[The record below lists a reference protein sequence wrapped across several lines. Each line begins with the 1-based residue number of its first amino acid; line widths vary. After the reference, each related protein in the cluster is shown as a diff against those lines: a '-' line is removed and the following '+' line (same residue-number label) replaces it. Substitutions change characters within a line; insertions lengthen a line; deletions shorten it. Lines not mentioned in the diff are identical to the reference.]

1 MIVPA
6 VQPSFPSFPNHHKAS
21 HESGRRMLDVYAQE
35 SSFQGERASIHKHR
49 LGGNEDPTL
58 LYEQGPRT
66 WPSLALRKESDQVLE
81 GSGIIG
87 WCVAR
92 RKTSTELRSP
102 IGARCGRLQYL
113 QMREEEALKEDES
126 GEETRWLKRLRDRA
140 QQVAKGSLDAVT
152 WGPHRSNTFNWLEG
166 VFRDIK
172 AAPRRTAL
180 RCPKFKVG
188 QRGDYQDSIRKAAQS
203 LHMCETKWSGNTEEP
218 YDFFWGE
225 QWEDMKQYLN
235 AGLHPSAIVS
245 SILGWRKAM
254 GDKKALSRIFA
265 NCLEEQ
271 SANGTHQGWCE
282 FTKRGFNLGRQG
294 KVLRGQ
300 YQLFREHAIAISSE
314 NEMPQLWILKAQ
326 QSYNQVGISM
336 LALMEDDVKDDDATL
351 RWLNQNVRRH
361 RPAPLPPC
369 VHVTA
374 RPDPTPTTDPDY

>member
-1 MIVPA
+1 
-6 VQPSFPSFPNHHKAS
+6 
-21 HESGRRMLDVYAQE
+21 
-35 SSFQGERASIHKHR
+35 
-49 LGGNEDPTL
+49 
-58 LYEQGPRT
+58 
-66 WPSLALRKESDQVLE
+66 
-81 GSGIIG
+81 
-87 WCVAR
+87 
-92 RKTSTELRSP
+92 
-102 IGARCGRLQYL
+102 
-113 QMREEEALKEDES
+113 MREEEALREDTT

-140 QQVAKGSLDAVT
+140 QQVAKSSLDAVT

-188 QRGDYQDSIRKAAQS
+188 MRGDYQDSIRKAAQS
-203 LHMCETKWSGNTEEP
+203 LHMCETKWSDNTEEP
-218 YDFFWGE
+218 FDFYWGE
-225 QWEDMKQYLN
+225 QWDDMKQYLD

-300 YQLFREHAIAISSE
+300 YQLFREHAVAISSE
-314 NEMPQLWILKAQ
+314 NQMPQLWILKAQ
-326 QSYNQVGISM
+326 QSYNQMGIQM
-336 LALMEDDVKDDDATL
+336 LALGEDDVKDDDATL
-351 RWLNQNVRRH
+351 RWLNQNVRR
-361 RPAPLPPC
+361 RPAPPRPSPPRM
-369 VHVTA
+369 HVTA
-374 RPDPTPTTDPDY
+374 RPSHDPDNAP

>member
-1 MIVPA
+1 M
-6 VQPSFPSFPNHHKAS
+6 K
-21 HESGRRMLDVYAQE
+21 
-35 SSFQGERASIHKHR
+35 
-49 LGGNEDPTL
+49 
-58 LYEQGPRT
+58 
-66 WPSLALRKESDQVLE
+66 
-81 GSGIIG
+81 
-87 WCVAR
+87 
-92 RKTSTELRSP
+92 
-102 IGARCGRLQYL
+102 
-113 QMREEEALKEDES
+113 EEEALKEDTS

-314 NEMPQLWILKAQ
+314 NQMPQLWILKAQ

-351 RWLNQNVRRH
+351 RWLNQNVRRR

-369 VHVTA
+369 VHVTT
-374 RPDPTPTTDPDY
+374 RPNPTPTTDPDYRPLPSSLPLPYPYPYP

>member
-1 MIVPA
+1 MR
-6 VQPSFPSFPNHHKAS
+6 
-21 HESGRRMLDVYAQE
+21 E
-35 SSFQGERASIHKHR
+35 GE
-49 LGGNEDPTL
+49 
-58 LYEQGPRT
+58 
-66 WPSLALRKESDQVLE
+66 ALR
-81 GSGIIG
+81 
-87 WCVAR
+87 
-92 RKTSTELRSP
+92 
-102 IGARCGRLQYL
+102 
-113 QMREEEALKEDES
+113 EDTT

-140 QQVAKGSLDAVT
+140 QQVAKSSLDAVT

-188 QRGDYQDSIRKAAQS
+188 MRGDYQDSIRKAAQS
-203 LHMCETKWSGNTEEP
+203 LHMCETKWSENTEEP
-218 YDFFWGE
+218 FDFYWGE
-225 QWEDMKQYLN
+225 QWDDMKQYLN

-314 NEMPQLWILKAQ
+314 NQMPQLWILKAQ
-326 QSYNQVGISM
+326 QSYNQMGIQM
-336 LALMEDDVKDDDATL
+336 LALGEEDVKDDDATL
-351 RWLNQNVRRH
+351 RWLNQNVRR
-361 RPAPLPPC
+361 RPAPPLT
-369 VHVTA
+369 TA
-374 RPDPTPTTDPDY
+374 HARGSAPFPRPWQRTLTTSPSPSPTPTPTRTLTRYPYPVPLRLTRCPTGRGRCRST